1 MNKRRAVGCLLASL
15 WMLSTVPLCQNAND
29 VVAEVNGTKITRA
42 ELEKEQASRLLQ
54 IRYQTFMTEQKVL
67 TELIEHRLLAMEA
80 ARQHL
85 TVEQLMDREINN
97 KVKEPSE
104 DQLQFLYEQ
113 KSGSRRRWR
122 HDRYQ

>member
-1 MNKRRAVGCLLASL
+1 
-15 WMLSTVPLCQNAND
+15 
-29 VVAEVNGTKITRA
+29 
-42 ELEKEQASRLLQ
+42 
-54 IRYQTFMTEQKVL
+54 MTEQKVL

-104 DQLQFLYEQ
+104 DQLSVSLRAKQRQRTL
-113 KSGSRRRWR
+113 
-122 HDRYQ
+122 